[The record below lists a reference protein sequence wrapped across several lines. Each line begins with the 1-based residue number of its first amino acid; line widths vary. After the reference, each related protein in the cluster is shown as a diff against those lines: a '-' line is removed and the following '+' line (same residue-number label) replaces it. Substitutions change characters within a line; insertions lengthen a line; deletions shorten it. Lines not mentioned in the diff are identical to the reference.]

1 MGQHLQLRRLQMQPL
16 AGSLLPMPTAL
27 EVKALLR
34 NAGLRATSARALVYE
49 SLASAQGPLTHAEV
63 CAILEGQGLDRA
75 TIYRNLADL
84 TEAELVRRTDHGD
97 HLWRFELAGDER
109 HHDPDPH
116 PHFVCTECGKVSC
129 LPEGAVVVSAVK
141 GSPRTMK
148 RGAYELQVRGACDA
162 CA

>member
-1 MGQHLQLRRLQMQPL
+1 
-16 AGSLLPMPTAL
+16 MPTAL

-34 NAGLRATSARALVYE
+34 SAGLRATSARALVYE
-49 SLASAQGPLTHAEV
+49 SLASAPGPLTHAEV
-63 CAILEGQGLDRA
+63 CAALEGQGLDRA

-97 HLWRFELAGDER
+97 HLWRFELATEGA
-109 HHDPDPH
+109 HHAPDPH